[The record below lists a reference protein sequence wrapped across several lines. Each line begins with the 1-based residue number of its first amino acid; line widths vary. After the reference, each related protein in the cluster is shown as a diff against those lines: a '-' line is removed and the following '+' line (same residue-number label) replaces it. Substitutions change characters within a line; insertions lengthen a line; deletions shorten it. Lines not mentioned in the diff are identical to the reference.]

1 MLFTF
6 NLHIKFYLF
15 ETQARKIILL
25 KHFVREQIA
34 KIGELQQLYLLQYEW
49 LLQVRVVSLCTQ
61 KRHLLVNKEFDPI
74 KSHQF
79 IARKIFIF

>member
-34 KIGELQQLYLLQYEW
+34 KIGELQQLYLLQYE
-49 LLQVRVVSLCTQ
+49 
-61 KRHLLVNKEFDPI
+61 
-74 KSHQF
+74 
-79 IARKIFIF
+79 

>member
-49 LLQVRVVSLCTQ
+49 LLQVRVVSLCT
-61 KRHLLVNKEFDPI
+61 
-74 KSHQF
+74 
-79 IARKIFIF
+79 